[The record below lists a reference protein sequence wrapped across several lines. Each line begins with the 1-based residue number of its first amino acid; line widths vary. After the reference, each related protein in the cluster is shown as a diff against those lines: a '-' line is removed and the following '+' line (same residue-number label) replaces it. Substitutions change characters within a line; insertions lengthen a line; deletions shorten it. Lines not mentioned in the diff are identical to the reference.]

1 MGSSWTYKNNM
12 KGSIPKSLVSL
23 DIANN
28 QLDFTATNVLSS
40 KKKGYLVSLDTL
52 VLDAYVNFFFFY
64 Y

>member
-1 MGSSWTYKNNM
+1 MDSSWTYKNNM

-40 KKKGYLVSLDTL
+40 KKKGVSCFLGYTSP
-52 VLDAYVNFFFFY
+52 
-64 Y
+64 